1 MISFEFYLKKWQ
13 EKTQKPLW
21 FLGFLEPISFSV
33 HNFGCGGRT
42 RTYGLVFSLRRK
54 YCGRFGGSDS
64 PPDCHSLPPHPS
76 SYSPFGLITRTGSWK
91 NNLHNLKKRN
101 GHHLVSVFV
110 LASCTDLDILLFYI
124 INIIL
129 HDFHLILFHS
139 IQDIYKAIFSVS
151 VW

>member
-76 SYSPFGLITRTGSWK
+76 SFSQTLRVCLPVRGDEKIFGRSRAIPRFFRPQHLFSPRCFSHRERSE
-91 NNLHNLKKRN
+91 KRPN
-101 GHHLVSVFV
+101 ELRS
-110 LASCTDLDILLFYI
+110 SC
-124 INIIL
+124 
-129 HDFHLILFHS
+129 S
-139 IQDIYKAIFSVS
+139 
-151 VW
+151 

>member
-76 SYSPFGLITRTGSWK
+76 SYSPFGLITRTGSWE
-91 NNLHNLKKRN
+91 NNLHNLKKKKRTPS
-101 GHHLVSVFV
+101 GVRFRFGKLHRFR
-110 LASCTDLDILLFYI
+110 YP
-124 INIIL
+124 IIL
-129 HDFHLILFHS
+129 HNQYHTPR
-139 IQDIYKAIFSVS
+139 FSS
-151 VW
+151 DSFPLYTGYL